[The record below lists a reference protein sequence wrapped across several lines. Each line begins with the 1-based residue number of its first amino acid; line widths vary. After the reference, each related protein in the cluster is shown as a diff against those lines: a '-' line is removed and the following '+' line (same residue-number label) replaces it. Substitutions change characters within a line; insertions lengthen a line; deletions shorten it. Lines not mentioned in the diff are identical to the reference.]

1 MQFRL
6 FYPSKYNIKSDV
18 FHLIKW
24 LNYFFYHRQV
34 EKFGNSSENF
44 DIGQLFQA
52 FGSFLGI
59 FLGSIAIGALVGCIN
74 ALFTKFTKIREMPNL
89 ETAIFIL
96 ISYSTFLAT
105 EAARLSGLLICL
117 KIDDYHIL
125 KC

>member
-6 FYPSKYNIKSDV
+6 FYPSKYKAR
-18 FHLIKW
+18 FFRLIKW
-24 LNYFFYHRQV
+24 LYNCFSHRQV

-105 EAARLSGLLICL
+105 EAARLSGLLIVL
-117 KIDDYHIL
+117 TL
-125 KC
+125 F